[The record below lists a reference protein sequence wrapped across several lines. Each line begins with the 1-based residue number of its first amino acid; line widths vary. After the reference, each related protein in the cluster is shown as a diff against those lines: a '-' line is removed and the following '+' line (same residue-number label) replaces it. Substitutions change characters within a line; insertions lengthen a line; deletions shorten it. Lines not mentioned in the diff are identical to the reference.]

1 MVWFGF
7 DFQEL
12 VFPDFGFLAS
22 VFAEE
27 PRSTVRFVVSLGYF
41 SDLSGPFL
49 PPKLRGGHRSPLTPG
64 STFFI

>member
-1 MVWFGF
+1 MVWFEM

-12 VFPDFGFLAS
+12 VFPDLGFLAS

-27 PRSTVRFVVSLGYF
+27 STSTVCFVVSLGYF

-49 PPKLRGGHRSPLTPG
+49 QFWP
-64 STFFI
+64 